1 MPNPFD
7 APSTLPYQLPDFAKV
22 AVADIGPALL
32 AGMEEQR
39 AEIRAITD
47 NTEAPTFAN
56 TMEAWERSG
65 QILSRAHIVLANA
78 SSADATDDVIA
89 LDTAFAPLLAAHHDT
104 IILDAGLFAR
114 VAALF
119 ESRHELNLDA
129 DQLYLLER
137 THHDMVLRGAA
148 LSADAKTR
156 LSEINGRLSTLET
169 QFDNKLQADAND
181 LAVLFD
187 TAEEL
192 AGLSAGELSAAATAA
207 SERGHEGK
215 YLVTLVLPAN
225 NPVIASM
232 SHRESRERI
241 MSAQAARGRR
251 GGEHD
256 TRETLLEIVRLR
268 AERAELLGF
277 ANHQEL
283 IAAGN
288 TAQTAAA
295 IRERLTNLA
304 EAATR
309 SVRREHDR
317 LVAEAGHD
325 IASYDWAYYSDLVR
339 LRDFDVDETA
349 LRPYFEAER
358 VLIDGVFFAA
368 TALYGITFVERT
380 DLVGYHPDTRIF
392 EVFEEDGTPIGLYVY
407 DLYTRDTKRGGAWM
421 NELVAQNTLL
431 DMPVVVVNNLN
442 VAKPAAGMP
451 TLLNFDEVNT
461 LFHEF
466 GHTLHGLL
474 ARVRYPSQSGTNVYR
489 DYVEFPSQVNE
500 MWMFWPS
507 IVENYARHHETNEA
521 LPTAIIDRIRAS
533 QQWGEGYA
541 TASYL
546 AAALIDHEWHMLS
559 AAKAAAVTDVA
570 AFETAVLERHGLLM
584 AAVPPRYS
592 SSFFQHSF
600 GGGYDAQYYAY
611 IWSEVLDADDVEWFT
626 ENGGAT
632 RTNGDAFRAHV
643 LGFGGSRDPLQ
654 AYRELRG
661 RDADLAALLK
671 RRGLAD

>member
-7 APSTLPYQLPDFAKV
+7 APSTLPYQLPDFTKI

-148 LSADAKTR
+148 LSADAKSR

-192 AGLSAGELSAAATAA
+192 AGLSAGELSAAASAA
-207 SERGHEGK
+207 TERGHEGK

-241 MSAQAARGRR
+241 MAAQADRGRR

-304 EAATR
+304 RAAAR

-559 AAKAAAVTDVA
+559 AAEAAAVTDVA

-611 IWSEVLDADDVEWFT
+611 IWSEVLDADAVEWFT

>member
-7 APSTLPYQLPDFAKV
+7 APSTLPYQLPDFAKI

-114 VAALF
+114 AAALF

-421 NELVAQNTLL
+421 NELVA
-431 DMPVVVVNNLN
+431 
-442 VAKPAAGMP
+442 
-451 TLLNFDEVNT
+451 
-461 LFHEF
+461 
-466 GHTLHGLL
+466 
-474 ARVRYPSQSGTNVYR
+474 
-489 DYVEFPSQVNE
+489 
-500 MWMFWPS
+500 
-507 IVENYARHHETNEA
+507 
-521 LPTAIIDRIRAS
+521 
-533 QQWGEGYA
+533 
-541 TASYL
+541 
-546 AAALIDHEWHMLS
+546 
-559 AAKAAAVTDVA
+559 
-570 AFETAVLERHGLLM
+570 
-584 AAVPPRYS
+584 
-592 SSFFQHSF
+592 
-600 GGGYDAQYYAY
+600 
-611 IWSEVLDADDVEWFT
+611 
-626 ENGGAT
+626 
-632 RTNGDAFRAHV
+632 
-643 LGFGGSRDPLQ
+643 
-654 AYRELRG
+654 
-661 RDADLAALLK
+661 
-671 RRGLAD
+671 

>member
-7 APSTLPYQLPDFAKV
+7 APSTLPYQLPDFAKI

-148 LSADAKTR
+148 LSADAKSR

-192 AGLSAGELSAAATAA
+192 AGLSAGELSAAASAA
-207 SERGHEGK
+207 TERGHEGK

-559 AAKAAAVTDVA
+559 ADEAAAVTDVA
-570 AFETAVLERHGLLM
+570 AFESEVLERHGLLM

-611 IWSEVLDADDVEWFT
+611 IWSEVLDADAVEWFT

-632 RTNGDAFRAHV
+632 RSNGDAFRAHV

-671 RRGLAD
+671 RRGLTD